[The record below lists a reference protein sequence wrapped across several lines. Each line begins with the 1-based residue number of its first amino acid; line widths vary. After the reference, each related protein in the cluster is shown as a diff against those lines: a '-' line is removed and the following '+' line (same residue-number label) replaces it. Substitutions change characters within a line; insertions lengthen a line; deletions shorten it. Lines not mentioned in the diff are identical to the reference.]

1 MKGHYMKNKLWSVL
15 LVSGIA
21 HVGFSFPSIPS
32 IPDIPVDIPSLSDL
46 PLVCD
51 FLEEEPAISSCLDD
65 AVSETPDM
73 DGFEPEFF
81 TRLYDMPVN
90 SDGSIFLLPG
100 AYELE
105 TRSYCLHAGTYVSDT
120 GGNGYIY
127 APLIGDRRDIIQAI
141 LDRSS
146 DHGEIPQN
154 DVQALIWAVLA
165 KYEFTDMNSNM
176 QRTVAALLTPDE
188 IFELNGGY
196 MALVPD
202 NMISEV
208 FGELPEPL
216 RAVME
221 AEAGLRNTLSRAG
234 SSYEELEAIAILPG
248 NPPAQYNERD
258 IPEGRWSL
266 HPAGYYIRYF
276 PTGYTHTRVEI
287 WVPENENISLSFS
300 TGSDKAPD
308 RGLRKG
314 WDDNWSDAADDGDWL
329 SRPNGIAMP
338 GNTSRQRLL
347 VSPRKN
353 GSRVDAEIGRIKN
366 SVNTFS
372 NIFGTPTDALGVAS
386 MGPGM
391 IFDKGLDKVIDLYGS
406 SINALGMDPP
416 RFDYTEYAIPVIVHI
431 DSLTP
436 GGNLSTEM
444 SQAMNSFVESTMA
457 LNAVMQAAQISLDR
471 MGGAE
476 IDNDEFWMEE
486 QALCYV
492 FYKRLS
498 GEYLEETADRFS
510 HLFDVSR
517 AEGLQDTY
525 ITIAMA
531 SEYLNNL
538 SSNGYSH
545 EDTEFLHFL
554 GRTDDQIQE
563 SLEVKLSI
571 TPQEMEGSLF
581 AAADECFSFMRECG
595 AQWQLL
601 PEVNPYW
608 TEGVTYPIYA
618 D

>member
-1 MKGHYMKNKLWSVL
+1 MQPISVIL
-15 LVSGIA
+15 LASGLA
-21 HVGFSFPSIPS
+21 QTGLAFPSLPS
-32 IPDIPVDIPSLSDL
+32 IPDIPVDVPSLSDI
-46 PLVCD
+46 PFVGD
-51 FLEEEPAISSCLDD
+51 FLEEEPAITSCLDD
-65 AVSETPDM
+65 AVSEAPDM
-73 DGFEPEFF
+73 DNFEPEFF
-81 TRLYDMPVN
+81 TQLYDMPVN

-105 TRSYCLHAGTYVSDT
+105 TRSYCLHAGTYVSDA

-127 APLIGDRRDIIQAI
+127 APLVGDRRDIIQAI

-146 DHGEIPQN
+146 EHGEIPQR
-154 DVQALIWAVLA
+154 DVQVLIWAVLA
-165 KYEFTDMNSNM
+165 KYEFTDMNSSM
-176 QRTVAALLTPDE
+176 QQTVAALLTPDE

-202 NMISEV
+202 NMMNEV

-221 AEAGLRNTLSRAG
+221 AEAGLRNTLSQAG
-234 SSYEELEAIAILPG
+234 SSYEDLEAIAVLPG

-258 IPEGRWSL
+258 IPQGRWSL

-287 WVPENENISLSFS
+287 WVPENVSTNLSFS
-300 TGSDKAPD
+300 SVLNKAS
-308 RGLRKG
+308 RRRLSKG
-314 WDDNWSDAADDGDWL
+314 WDDDWSSSSDDGDWFGG
-329 SRPNGIAMP
+329 PNGIAMP

-347 VSPRKN
+347 VSSTKN
-353 GSRVDAEIGRIKN
+353 GSRVDTEIGRIKN

-372 NIFGTPTDALGVAS
+372 NIAGVPTDFLGVVS
-386 MGPGM
+386 MGPGY

-406 SINALGMDPP
+406 AIKALGFDPP
-416 RFDYTEYAIPVIVHI
+416 RFDYTEYAIPTIAHV

-436 GGNLSTEM
+436 GGNLSSEM

-476 IDNDEFWMEE
+476 IENDEFWMEE

-498 GEYLEETADRFS
+498 GEYLIETADRFS
-510 HLFDVSR
+510 HLFDVCRS
-517 AEGLQDTY
+517 EGLQDTY

-538 SSNGYSH
+538 RSNGYSS
-545 EDTEFLHFL
+545 EDIEFMHFL

-571 TPQEMEGSLF
+571 TPSEMEGSLF

>member
-1 MKGHYMKNKLWSVL
+1 MKKVL
-15 LVSGIA
+15 YPSLIILLISGFA
-21 HVGFSFPSIPS
+21 QMAVAFPSLPS
-32 IPDIPVDIPSLSDL
+32 IPDLPIDIPSVSDL
-46 PLVCD
+46 PLVGD
-51 FLEEEPAISSCLDD
+51 LLQEDPAITSCLDD
-65 AVSETPDM
+65 AVSEAPDM

-81 TRLYDMPVN
+81 TQLYDMPVN

-105 TRSYCLHAGTYVSDT
+105 TRSYCLHAGTYVSDA

-127 APLIGDRRDIIQAI
+127 APLVGDRRDIIQAI

-146 DHGEIPQN
+146 DHGEIPQR
-154 DVQALIWAVLA
+154 DVQVLIWAVLA
-165 KYEFTDMNSNM
+165 KYEFTDMNSSM
-176 QRTVAALLTPDE
+176 QRTVTTLLTTEE

-202 NMISEV
+202 DMMSRV
-208 FGELPEPL
+208 FGDLPEPL

-221 AEAGLRNTLSRAG
+221 AEAGLRNSLSRAE
-234 SSYEELEAIAILPG
+234 SSYEDLEAIAILPG
-248 NPPAQYNERD
+248 NPPSQYNERD

-276 PTGYTHTRVEI
+276 PSGYTHTRVEI
-287 WVPENENISLSFS
+287 WVPENSSSNISLFTGLNKAPGRGPSKGFGDDFG
-300 TGSDKAPD
+300 TGS
-308 RGLRKG
+308 
-314 WDDNWSDAADDGDWL
+314 DDGDWL
-329 SRPNGIAMP
+329 SGPNGIAMP

-347 VSPRKN
+347 VSPGKN
-353 GSRVDAEIGRIKN
+353 GSRIDDEIGRIKN

-372 NIFGTPTDALGVAS
+372 NIAGIPTDFLGVVS
-386 MGPGM
+386 MGPGY
-391 IFDKGLDKVIDLYGS
+391 IFDRGLDKVIDLYGS
-406 SINALGMDPP
+406 AIKALGMDPP
-416 RFDYTEYAIPVIVHI
+416 RFDYTEYAIPVIAHV

-436 GGNLSTEM
+436 GGALSSEM

-476 IDNDEFWMEE
+476 IDNEEFWMEE

-498 GEYLEETADRFS
+498 GEYLIETADRFS
-510 HLFDVSR
+510 HLFDVCRS
-517 AEGLQDTY
+517 EGLQDTY
-525 ITIAMA
+525 ITTGMA

-538 SSNGYSH
+538 RSNGYSS
-545 EDTEFLHFL
+545 EDIEFMHFL
-554 GRTDDQIQE
+554 GRNDDQIQE
-563 SLEVKLSI
+563 SLQVKLSI

-595 AQWQLL
+595 AQWQLM

>member
-1 MKGHYMKNKLWSVL
+1 MRVTIQPLFLIL
-15 LVSGIA
+15 LASGFA
-21 HVGFSFPSIPS
+21 QTGLAFPSLPS
-32 IPDIPVDIPSLSDL
+32 IPDIPVDIPSLSDI
-46 PLVCD
+46 PLVGD
-51 FLEEEPAISSCLDD
+51 FLEEEPAITSCLDD
-65 AVSETPDM
+65 AVSEVPDM
-73 DGFEPEFF
+73 DNFEPEFF
-81 TRLYDMPVN
+81 SQLYDMPVN
-90 SDGSIFLLPG
+90 SNGSIFLLPG

-127 APLIGDRRDIIQAI
+127 APLVGDRRDIIQAI

-146 DHGEIPQN
+146 DHGEIPQR
-154 DVQALIWAVLA
+154 DVQVLIWAVLA
-165 KYEFTDMNSNM
+165 KYEFTDMNSSM
-176 QRTVAALLTPDE
+176 QRTVTALLTPDE

-202 NMISEV
+202 DMMSRV

-234 SSYEELEAIAILPG
+234 STYEELEAIAVLPG
-248 NPPAQYNERD
+248 NPPAQCNERD

-276 PTGYTHTRVEI
+276 PSGYTHTRVEI
-287 WVPENENISLSFS
+287 WVPENENRNLSFS
-300 TGSDKAPD
+300 TGLNKAPG
-308 RGLRKG
+308 RELRKG
-314 WDDNWSDAADDGDWL
+314 WDDDWSGSSDDGDWL
-329 SRPNGIAMP
+329 GGPNGIAMP

-347 VSPRKN
+347 VSPTKN
-353 GSRVDAEIGRIKN
+353 GSRVDTEIGRIKN

-372 NIFGTPTDALGVAS
+372 NIAGVPTDFLGVVS
-386 MGPGM
+386 MGPGY
-391 IFDKGLDKVIDLYGS
+391 IFDRGLDKVIDLYGS
-406 SINALGMDPP
+406 AIKALGMDPP
-416 RFDYTEYAIPVIVHI
+416 RFDYTEYAIPVIVHV

-436 GGNLSTEM
+436 GGNLSPEM
-444 SQAMNSFVESTMA
+444 SQAMNSFVESAMA

-476 IDNDEFWMEE
+476 IDNEEFWMEE

-498 GEYLEETADRFS
+498 GEYLIETADRFS
-510 HLFDVSR
+510 HLFDVCRS
-517 AEGLQDTY
+517 EGLQDTY
-525 ITIAMA
+525 ITTAMA
-531 SEYLNNL
+531 SEYLSNL
-538 SSNGYSH
+538 RSNGYSS
-545 EDTEFLHFL
+545 EDIEFMHFL

-571 TPQEMEGSLF
+571 TASEMEGSLF

-595 AQWQLL
+595 AQWQLM

-618 D
+618 N